1 MKGSWRRSRSACPEQ
16 RTTQT
21 RRPPATEEARGP
33 AGTNTASSSSSP
45 WRERMGQVG
54 NGEYTGEARRK
65 KGGKGRLAHREVVG
79 MVGETGDDH
88 GGRISPA
95 SREEEVNDWEA

>member
-33 AGTNTASSSSSP
+33 AETNTASSSSSP

-54 NGEYTGEARRK
+54 NSEY
-65 KGGKGRLAHREVVG
+65 
-79 MVGETGDDH
+79 TGDDH
-88 GGRISPA
+88 GGRISPV